1 MIPLFRFGLW
11 LADLSISQ
19 VFITFIIS
27 SNISSMKN
35 NQIQQEQVEEE
46 HRGVIGGVQ
55 SSLQQLF
62 DMAKFLLVIF
72 MPDPNM
78 FGILILA
85 SFAFVSLGAVSM
97 TTYAVLRGKF
107 KCCENGRDSH
117 TSRRKA

>member
-1 MIPLFRFGLW
+1 
-11 LADLSISQ
+11 
-19 VFITFIIS
+19 
-27 SNISSMKN
+27 MKN
-35 NQIQQEQVEEE
+35 FQIQQEQVEEE

-107 KCCENGRDSH
+107 KCCGNGGDSH
-117 TSRRKA
+117 KSRRKA

>member
-1 MIPLFRFGLW
+1 
-11 LADLSISQ
+11 
-19 VFITFIIS
+19 
-27 SNISSMKN
+27 MKN

-55 SSLQQLF
+55 GSLQQLF

-97 TTYAVLRGKF
+97 TLYAALRGKL
-107 KCCENGRDSH
+107 KCCGNRKDSQ
-117 TSRRKA
+117 

>member
-1 MIPLFRFGLW
+1 
-11 LADLSISQ
+11 
-19 VFITFIIS
+19 
-27 SNISSMKN
+27 MKN
-35 NQIQQEQVEEE
+35 FQIQQEQVEEE

-97 TTYAVLRGKF
+97 TMYAVLRGKF
-107 KCCENGRDSH
+107 KCCGNGRDSH

>member
-107 KCCENGRDSH
+107 KCCGNGRDSH

>member
-1 MIPLFRFGLW
+1 
-11 LADLSISQ
+11 
-19 VFITFIIS
+19 
-27 SNISSMKN
+27 MKN

-107 KCCENGRDSH
+107 KCIA
-117 TSRRKA
+117 TSLFLIRSRCYRLKSNDTDRPQMAF